1 MIRWLTVLI
10 FGFSAFGAAAQEPKE
25 INPDPLTATIL
36 ERILYEKRETCI
48 MAGVV
53 AETTRV
59 IFACSRE
66 GGPVS
71 LERDS
76 IFELGSLSKVFA
88 GLLLADMVR
97 RGEVSIDDPASKYAP
112 PGAKIPSREGREITL
127 RHLVTHTASLPP
139 MPPGISPTEFLRLA
153 MVSPVLYEALAK
165 VELERPIG
173 GDVVYSNLGF
183 LWLAD
188 LLGRRAGKRYDQLL
202 AERVLEPLGMRD
214 TAVTLTPEQAK
225 RRVQGH
231 DRSYKPVA
239 PLEFPPALAAAAGL
253 NASMDDLIR
262 FAEALAG
269 RRKTPLD
276 ESIALSMSPLHVMNM
291 GSSMGYAWFLSQR
304 PEGRIVF
311 HDGQTQGAYSA
322 IAVNTQ
328 ARTAAIVVADAPSD
342 FGDLVVH
349 LVDPR
354 SPLKKLPKAP

>member
-1 MIRWLTVLI
+1 MIRWLTCLI
-10 FGFSAFGAAAQEPKE
+10 CGFSALGALAQEPKE
-25 INPDPLTATIL
+25 IIPDPLTATIL
-36 ERILYEKRETCI
+36 ERIMFDKRETCI

-53 AETTRV
+53 AQTTRV
-59 IFACSRE
+59 IFACSRD
-66 GGPVS
+66 GSPVA

-97 RGEVSIDDPASKYAP
+97 RGEVSLDDPASKYSP
-112 PGAKIPSREGREITL
+112 PGAKIPSRDGREITL

-139 MPPGISPTEFLRLA
+139 MPPGISPVEFLKLA

-202 AERVLEPLGMRD
+202 AERVLEPLGLRD
-214 TAVTLTPEQAK
+214 TTIMLTPEQAV

-231 DRSYKPVA
+231 DRSYKPVP

-253 NASMDDLIR
+253 NASMDDLLK
-262 FAEALAG
+262 FAEALTG

-276 ESIALSMSPLHVMNM
+276 ESIAMSMSPLHVMNL
-291 GSSMGYAWFLSQR
+291 GSSIGYAWFLSQR
-304 PEGRIVF
+304 PEGRIAF
-311 HDGQTQGAYSA
+311 HDGQTPGAYSA
-322 IAVNTQ
+322 IAVNIQT
-328 ARTAAIVVADAPSD
+328 RTAAIVLADAPTD

-349 LVDPR
+349 LVDPLA
-354 SPLKKLPKAP
+354 PLKKLPKAP